1 MEAQTISPSDA
12 GASSRSQNPTRPAA
26 IGLALLVTVLWSTS
40 WVLIRF
46 GLKEVP
52 ALTFAGLRYTLAAAC
67 LVPFLFTRRSIEAI
81 RNLNRAQW
89 GQLLALGV
97 VFYAVAQGAQYLS
110 LVYLSL
116 ATTSLI
122 INLTTVTV
130 AGFGLFLLSEAPT
143 RLQWIGI
150 ILNLSGIA
158 LFFYPPAFT
167 SGAGLGIA
175 IAMVCMLANAAGTI
189 MGRKLNRLGS
199 IPPLVIT
206 AISMVIGALMMLG
219 VGLAAE
225 GIPTISLG
233 NWAAIGWM
241 AVVNT
246 AFAFTLWNYT
256 QRSLQASETSIIAN
270 LMTVFIAIL
279 GWIFVGEGLT
289 TLDIFGIVLAMIGT
303 ILVQLRYLRRVNP
316 QTDT

>member
-1 MEAQTISPSDA
+1 MATKPIAQ
-12 GASSRSQNPTRPAA
+12 SSEVPDLRKQIPKRQAA
-26 IGLALLVTVLWSTS
+26 IGLALLVTFLWSTS

-52 ALTFAGLRYTLAAAC
+52 ALTFAGLRYSLAAAC

-143 RLQWIGI
+143 RLQWIG
-150 ILNLSGIA
+150 
-158 LFFYPPAFT
+158 
-167 SGAGLGIA
+167 
-175 IAMVCMLANAAGTI
+175 
-189 MGRKLNRLGS
+189 
-199 IPPLVIT
+199 
-206 AISMVIGALMMLG
+206 
-219 VGLAAE
+219 
-225 GIPTISLG
+225 
-233 NWAAIGWM
+233 
-241 AVVNT
+241 
-246 AFAFTLWNYT
+246 
-256 QRSLQASETSIIAN
+256 
-270 LMTVFIAIL
+270 
-279 GWIFVGEGLT
+279 
-289 TLDIFGIVLAMIGT
+289 
-303 ILVQLRYLRRVNP
+303 
-316 QTDT
+316 

>member
-81 RNLNRAQW
+81 RSLNRAQW

-158 LFFYPPAFT
+158 LFFLPASLHQRCRFGDCHRHGVHAGKCGWYHHGAQVEPP
-167 SGAGLGIA
+167 GQHP
-175 IAMVCMLANAAGTI
+175 AAG
-189 MGRKLNRLGS
+189 
-199 IPPLVIT
+199 
-206 AISMVIGALMMLG
+206 
-219 VGLAAE
+219 
-225 GIPTISLG
+225 
-233 NWAAIGWM
+233 
-241 AVVNT
+241 
-246 AFAFTLWNYT
+246 NYC
-256 QRSLQASETSIIAN
+256 
-270 LMTVFIAIL
+270 
-279 GWIFVGEGLT
+279 
-289 TLDIFGIVLAMIGT
+289 D
-303 ILVQLRYLRRVNP
+303 
-316 QTDT
+316 